1 MSGWPVLDPAEH
13 ERGEDA
19 RALER
24 LVASPQAYGEV
35 NEVKAVID
43 GVHDAQNQPL
53 SSRRTDGRA

>member
-1 MSGWPVLDPAEH
+1 
-13 ERGEDA
+13 
-19 RALER
+19 
-24 LVASPQAYGEV
+24 V